1 MPKLIILGSSYAVPN
16 KTHENTH
23 MAVVGQ
29 ERTLMIDCVSN
40 PIVRMEEAGLPL
52 NGLTDLIMTHFHPDH
67 ISGVPLL
74 LMDMWLLGRKRPLNL
89 YGLPHVVDRMERLMD
104 DYGWQRWPNFYPVEF
119 HRIPEQERAPVMSC
133 DEFRVFT
140 SPVKHFIPNIGVRV
154 DFPLSK
160 KSFVY
165 SSDTE
170 PCPAV
175 VRLAQGVDILFHEAT
190 VVSFEPTAS
199 AVGHSSAFQAGDIA
213 REAGAKLLY
222 LIHYPSQGLNDAS
235 IIIPQAQKAFDGE
248 VRLAVDLME
257 INF

>member
-29 ERTLMIDCVSN
+29 ERTLMIDCVNN
-40 PIVRMEEAGLPL
+40 PIVRLQDAGIPF
-52 NGLTDLIMTHFHPDH
+52 NSLTDIIMTHFHPDH

-74 LMDMWLLGRKRPLNL
+74 LMDMWLLGRRRPLTI
-89 YGLPHVVDRMERLMD
+89 YGLAHVVDRMVHLMN

-119 HRIPEQERAPVMSC
+119 HRIPEQEMTPVMSC

-154 DFPLSK
+154 DFPLSR
-160 KSFVY
+160 KSFAY

-175 VRLAQGVDILFHEAT
+175 IRLAQGVDMLFHEAT
-190 VVSFEPTAS
+190 VISIESTVSAL
-199 AVGHSSAFQAGDIA
+199 GHSSAYQAGEIA
-213 REAGAKLLY
+213 REAGVKLLY
-222 LIHYPSQGLNDAS
+222 LIHYPSQGFNDAS
-235 IIIPQAQKAFDGE
+235 IIPQAQKVFDGV

-257 INF
+257 IEF